1 MKFMTTSF
9 MPRTNLYYDPFPW
22 NILRGN
28 MEDPNESFNAGI
40 NC

>member
-1 MKFMTTSF
+1 MFTVHKKNIISAVSQI

-28 MEDPNESFNAGI
+28 MEDPK
-40 NC
+40 